1 MQGEE
6 GQKEMGKADKESD
19 EKDDAD
25 IPVEEEKEKE
35 AREGETIINK
45 KEQSTTSHDSPARH
59 VSPPHRLIIL
69 DVNGLLFKRDY
80 SIFPQKAQHM
90 VCDRPVY
97 LRPGLGKFIQFCLE
111 NFSVVIWSSMIQ
123 DNLSPLMELICRVS
137 SIGPTAFCF
146 IYNQNNCE
154 GVSGDNPKSPKVPLL
169 MKSFYKIQ
177 VSLGP
182 SNTLFIDDTPV
193 KGKCN
198 GEHKCISP
206 IKYDGNPKD
215 NVFETNALLS

>member
-1 MQGEE
+1 MDNSRGMQGEE
-6 GQKEMGKADKESD
+6 GQKEMGKADKEID
-19 EKDDAD
+19 DKDDAD
-25 IPVEEEKEKE
+25 IPVEE
-35 AREGETIINK
+35 
-45 KEQSTTSHDSPARH
+45 
-59 VSPPHRLIIL
+59 RLIIL

-97 LRPGLGKFIQFCLE
+97 LRPGLGKFIQFCLA
-111 NFSVVIWSSMIQ
+111 NFSVAIWSSMIQ
-123 DNLSPLMELICRVS
+123 DNLSPFMELICRVS

-146 IYNQNNCE
+146 IYNQSNCE

-182 SNTLFIDDTPV
+182 SNTLFIDNTPV

-206 IKYDGNPKD
+206 IEYDGNPKD
-215 NVFETNALLS
+215 KFFEKRLMPYLASLAKSTLNLPDFVSQYPFM